1 MDKLNLAQVKVLLCA
16 AAELIKDKQQELT
29 DIDGKYGDGDHG
41 ITMGKISDAIL
52 HGCQT
57 GKQETVSALCDD
69 LGMDMFCVSGGSAS
83 SLWGTLFQGFSEAGA
98 AEVMDAPTLK
108 AFLLAGLRGMQ
119 EVSTAR
125 VGDKTMMDA
134 LIPAVEAAVSAG
146 NDIGSILQAAS
157 DAASAGMENS
167 KRFASRSRRSA
178 ATSASASPAG
188 PGPTGTT
195 WGSCSW
201 RSPRA
206 VAASSAVCNAATRR
220 GRASGS
226 SRPAT
231 LWI

>member
-98 AEVMDAPTLK
+98 AEAMDAPTIK
-108 AFLLAGLRGMQ
+108 ALRLAGLRGMQ
-119 EVSTAR
+119 
-125 VGDKTMMDA
+125 A

-167 KRFASRSRRSA
+167 KRFASRFGRAKSYGEQ
-178 ATSASASPAG
+178 TIGTPDAG
-188 PGPTGTT
+188 
-195 WGSCSW
+195 
-201 RSPRA
+201 
-206 VAASSAVCNAATRR
+206 AASTAFFFNGLLQGYQSLQ
-220 GRASGS
+220 
-226 SRPAT
+226 P
-231 LWI
+231 

>member
-119 EVSTAR
+119 RSPSAR

-146 NDIGSILQAAS
+146 NDIGAS
-157 DAASAGMENS
+157 FRPPPMLPQRAWRIASALPLALDEQNPMVS
-167 KRFASRSRRSA
+167 KLSGHRTPAPPAPRFSSTACCRV
-178 ATSASASPAG
+178 TSPFSHK
-188 PGPTGTT
+188 
-195 WGSCSW
+195 
-201 RSPRA
+201 
-206 VAASSAVCNAATRR
+206 
-220 GRASGS
+220 
-226 SRPAT
+226 
-231 LWI
+231 IH

>member
-98 AEVMDAPTLK
+98 AEAMDAPTLK

-157 DAASAGMENS
+157 DAASAGRRIVSALPLALDEQNPMVS
-167 KRFASRSRRSA
+167 KLSGHRTPAPPAPRFSSTACCRV
-178 ATSASASPAG
+178 TSPFSHK
-188 PGPTGTT
+188 
-195 WGSCSW
+195 
-201 RSPRA
+201 
-206 VAASSAVCNAATRR
+206 
-220 GRASGS
+220 
-226 SRPAT
+226 
-231 LWI
+231 IH

>member
-98 AEVMDAPTLK
+98 AEAMDAPTLK
-108 AFLLAGLRGMQ
+108 AF
-119 EVSTAR
+119 
-125 VGDKTMMDA
+125 
-134 LIPAVEAAVSAG
+134 
-146 NDIGSILQAAS
+146 
-157 DAASAGMENS
+157 
-167 KRFASRSRRSA
+167 
-178 ATSASASPAG
+178 
-188 PGPTGTT
+188 
-195 WGSCSW
+195 
-201 RSPRA
+201 
-206 VAASSAVCNAATRR
+206 
-220 GRASGS
+220 
-226 SRPAT
+226 
-231 LWI
+231 

>member
-98 AEVMDAPTLK
+98 AEAMDAPTLK

-146 NDIGSILQAAS
+146 NDLSLIHI
-157 DAASAGMENS
+157 
-167 KRFASRSRRSA
+167 
-178 ATSASASPAG
+178 
-188 PGPTGTT
+188 
-195 WGSCSW
+195 
-201 RSPRA
+201 
-206 VAASSAVCNAATRR
+206 
-220 GRASGS
+220 
-226 SRPAT
+226 
-231 LWI
+231 

>member
-83 SLWGTLFQGFSEAGA
+83 SLWG

-167 KRFASRSRRSA
+167 KRFASRFGRAKSYGEQ
-178 ATSASASPAG
+178 TIGTPDAG
-188 PGPTGTT
+188 
-195 WGSCSW
+195 
-201 RSPRA
+201 
-206 VAASSAVCNAATRR
+206 AASTAFFFNGLLQGYQSLQ
-220 GRASGS
+220 
-226 SRPAT
+226 P
-231 LWI
+231 